1 MRWLIYTLHIF
12 VIKLYCYTLTVTA
25 VTTLC
30 SYTVNLRSKQDK
42 YRWENLM
49 YLYIHKYIWS
59 YKWEHL
65 QYKAGVIYAQIPS
78 TLHLNMC

>member
-30 SYTVNLRSKQDK
+30 SYTLNLRVKQDK
-42 YRWENLM
+42 YRRENLM

-65 QYKAGVIYAQIPS
+65 QHKAGVIYAQIPS